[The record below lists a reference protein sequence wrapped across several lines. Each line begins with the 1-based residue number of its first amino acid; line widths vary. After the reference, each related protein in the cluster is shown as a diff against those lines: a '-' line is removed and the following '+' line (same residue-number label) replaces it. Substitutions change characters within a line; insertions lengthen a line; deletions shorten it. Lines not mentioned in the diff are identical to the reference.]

1 MTNLCKTGLAGSAMK
16 RMMELGEYF
25 FEARPLPYQRDI
37 SKFILDYIVT
47 CRFYHESF
55 YTKTYSTE
63 KVLKAIESAKE
74 TVCKRYFKI
83 FVVNVRGPP
92 V

>member
-1 MTNLCKTGLAGSAMK
+1 MVNLCKTGLAGSAMK
-16 RMMELGEYF
+16 RMMELGEFF
-25 FEARPLPYQRDI
+25 FEMRPVYKSAGCFQMII
-37 SKFILDYIVT
+37 SDYIVT

-74 TVCKRYFKI
+74 TVCKR
-83 FVVNVRGPP
+83 
-92 V
+92 